1 MSGKLLA
8 RLLDPAKSG
17 VYRVGEPGAV
27 LDAARGSRLRVVRVA
42 LAPGAGKAEMLAAF
56 ARALDFPDW
65 FGGNWDALEDCLTDL
80 SWSVADGHVI
90 LIEGAAQSSADDL
103 GVLEDILA
111 SAASFWA
118 GRARPFFALF
128 VGGPGRLPALY
139 RERR

>member
-8 RLLDPAKSG
+8 RLLDPARSG
-17 VYRVGEPGAV
+17 VYRAPEAGAV
-27 LDAARGSRLRVVRVA
+27 LEAARGSRLRVARIA

-56 ARALDFPDW
+56 ARALDFPAW

-80 SWSVADGHVI
+80 SWSDADGHVI
-90 LIEGAAQSSADDL
+90 LIEGAAQAGGDDL

-118 GRARPFFALF
+118 ARGRPFFAVF
-128 VGGPGRLPALY
+128 VGGREALPALY
-139 RERR
+139 RERN

>member
-17 VYRVGEPGAV
+17 LYRVGEPGAV
-27 LDAARGSRLRVVRVA
+27 QDAARGSRLRVARVA
-42 LAPGAGKAEMLAAF
+42 LAPGAGKAEMLAAI

-80 SWSVADGHVI
+80 SWSDADGHV
-90 LIEGAAQSSADDL
+90 LLVEGAAQASADDL

-118 GRARPFFALF
+118 GRSRPFFALL
-128 VGGPGRLPALY
+128 VGGPQRLPALY
-139 RERR
+139 RERK